1 MKLFSGTQIREWDK
15 TTLEEEDI
23 PSIELMERAS
33 SAFTKKFMERY
44 DRSKPL
50 AVFCGPGNNGGD
62 GLAIARM
69 LNTQGYEIKVW
80 LADWGLPKS
89 PDYEENLKR
98 LPGFGQIPVYTIDM
112 KEPPILG
119 EEDII
124 IDALLGTGLNRP
136 LDGNFEDLIY
146 WLNSLHKTVVSVD
159 LPSGMFTDQHT
170 GLAIRASH
178 TITFQT
184 PKMAMLLPEYEEYT
198 GSWEIVDIGLSQTY
212 YLKTTVKHYLVE
224 KKMLKGF
231 LTTRK
236 KFSHKGLFGHA
247 LLINGSHGKGGAAIL
262 AAKACLRSG
271 VGLVTNHIPGALYG
285 ILQMAVPEAMA
296 SVDEHNYYWS
306 TLPKDLDKYAAIGLG
321 CGLDQK
327 DSTARVLSQLFD
339 EYDGRMVID
348 ADALN
353 LISKSKELLGK
364 LNPGSILTP
373 HLKEFER
380 LFGKSGNCFD
390 RLSVLSEKSKQ
401 HQVTIIL
408 KGAFSSIAS
417 PDGTIFFNP
426 SGNPGM
432 ATAGSGDVL
441 TGLLTGLLAQGY
453 DSTQAAILG
462 TYIHGAAGDLAL
474 KKQGGESLVASDI
487 IKRLGEAFKEV
498 RAA

>member
-1 MKLFSGTQIREWDK
+1 
-15 TTLEEEDI
+15 
-23 PSIELMERAS
+23 
-33 SAFTKKFMERY
+33 
-44 DRSKPL
+44 
-50 AVFCGPGNNGGD
+50 
-62 GLAIARM
+62 
-69 LNTQGYEIKVW
+69 
-80 LADWGLPKS
+80 
-89 PDYEENLKR
+89 
-98 LPGFGQIPVYTIDM
+98 
-112 KEPPILG
+112 
-119 EEDII
+119 
-124 IDALLGTGLNRP
+124 
-136 LDGNFEDLIY
+136 
-146 WLNSLHKTVVSVD
+146 
-159 LPSGMFTDQHT
+159 
-170 GLAIRASH
+170 
-178 TITFQT
+178 
-184 PKMAMLLPEYEEYT
+184 
-198 GSWEIVDIGLSQTY
+198 
-212 YLKTTVKHYLVE
+212 
-224 KKMLKGF
+224 
-231 LTTRK
+231 
-236 KFSHKGLFGHA
+236 
-247 LLINGSHGKGGAAIL
+247 
-262 AAKACLRSG
+262 
-271 VGLVTNHIPGALYG
+271 
-285 ILQMAVPEAMA
+285 
-296 SVDEHNYYWS
+296 
-306 TLPKDLDKYAAIGLG
+306 
-321 CGLDQK
+321 
-327 DSTARVLSQLFD
+327 
-339 EYDGRMVID
+339 MVID

-380 LFGKSGNCFD
+380 LFGKSGICFH